1 MAVDF
6 LYNELPEYFK
16 SILDFK
22 YLMNTEEIELSGF
35 EKELRRVYDN
45 LYIQTADDQTV
56 TEWESLLGIIRQA
69 GDTLEWRRKLVLNML
84 SYVVPL
90 TLPVLQDKLNNML
103 GAGTYT
109 LVVDYAGY
117 TIHIT
122 TEPRDDSVMYEVANT
137 LVFMIPAHI
146 LLICLKKM
154 SWGNLSKY
162 TWGEL
167 EQFTWDELEM
177 GIPLDY

>member
-1 MAVDF
+1 MAVD
-6 LYNELPEYFK
+6 LYNLLPQYFK
-16 SILDFK
+16 DILDFK
-22 YLMNTEEIELSGF
+22 YIINTEEIELSAF
-35 EKELRRVYDN
+35 EGELRRVYDN

-56 TEWESLLGIIRQA
+56 MDWEILLGVIRQA
-69 GDTLEWRRKLVLNML
+69 ADTLQYRRDRVLNIL

-103 GAGTYT
+103 GVGTYT
-109 LVVDYAGY
+109 LVVDYADY

-154 SWGNLSKY
+154 SWGNLAKY

-167 EQFTWDELEM
+167 EQFTWGELET